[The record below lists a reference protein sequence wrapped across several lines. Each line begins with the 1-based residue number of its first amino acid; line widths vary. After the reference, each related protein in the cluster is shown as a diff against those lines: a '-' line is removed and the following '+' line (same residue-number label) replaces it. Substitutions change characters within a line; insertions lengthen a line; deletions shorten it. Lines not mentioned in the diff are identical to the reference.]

1 MCACVC
7 VIERGRGGGE
17 QPLKIVEVKEFEK
30 FLFLERIRSMETLKI
45 TL

>member
-1 MCACVC
+1 MCVC
-7 VIERGRGGGE
+7 VCYREGGGG